1 MAAEAFLF
9 GRTYIGWR
17 LQVQS
22 PLAAPLAREGRTFD
36 FAIDRTYIHS
46 TSSLR
51 GHPVLCYQE
60 IRIPDSCS
68 LLKRTVMSTLVGQ
81 TVSHYK
87 ILEQLGGGGM
97 GVVYKAHDT
106 KLDRTVALK
115 LLPPDLTLDP
125 EARARFILEAKAA
138 SALQHDHICT
148 IHDIDASD
156 DGRMFIVMDYYQGET
171 LKKKIE
177 RGPLPV
183 EDARTIAVQV
193 ADGLAEAH
201 RHGFIHRDI
210 KPANVMVTNRG
221 EAKIVDFGL
230 AKLAGQTTLTRSGTR
245 LGTAAYMSPEQ
256 ARGEI
261 IDRRTDIW
269 SLGVVLYEMLT
280 GHHPFRGEHPL
291 AILYSI
297 QNEDP
302 RDPSEI
308 RTGLPEELKAV
319 CLRCLHK
326 NPDLRPAS
334 MDEVRGLLEGV
345 DRRKAAARSMRFP
358 QKRTV
363 RWLILPLAIVAIGVV
378 IYTLAP
384 ARAIPLEPADFVVV
398 ADFENKTRDSVLDN
412 SLTEAI
418 RVSLRQSAQFAILP
432 RDRISRA
439 LELLQVSNPR
449 LDERSALAV
458 ARREG
463 ARVVLSGNVSR
474 LGSTYSLSCAIIDAS
489 TGETVSIVREDL
501 PRIDEVLPGLD
512 RLCGNVR
519 ERLGESIT
527 QISAGRLPL
536 DQVTTPSLEALELY
550 SRGDVFEAQGK
561 YREAVML
568 KERAIAI
575 DSQFVMAISD
585 VSYGYRKIGNDSLA
599 ASYHQRIL
607 PLIHRVTDRERL
619 EILSLYYGPAFE
631 LDFQKARECLDELT
645 VKYPNDAYAFATLGH
660 LAMAAGDTKTAL
672 EANEKAVAMYPEYAK
687 TCYNNSGYALAL
699 AGRPDEALGWF
710 RKAKALRPDYY
721 AIDLFSGMAYWMKER
736 NDSAEV
742 MVRSALQIADPSQRY
757 QLHGVLSL
765 LYSFQGHFATAR
777 AECLAGLAECR
788 RMKRPSDEAY
798 FHYLLGELS
807 ALEGRMG
814 EYRTEMRLAASQS
827 TSPYFELV
835 LVGWSYARH
844 RMSAKALT
852 IVERVERMASY
863 DPIFIKRR
871 PSYLELLRG
880 EIAFAQGTYRDARG
894 HFEAVE
900 GIRSGDPILS
910 IARRRVADC
919 AAMTADSSAPALYEA
934 VLNSRG
940 QVVFG
945 YLSPTRQTGPWT
957 RSLWP
962 ETHVQ
967 LARWYFSQG
976 RDSLAGEHVAA
987 ALRSLSGAD
996 PADRLAAEARELKS
1010 RLAQPP

>member
-1 MAAEAFLF
+1 M
-9 GRTYIGWR
+9 T
-17 LQVQS
+17 
-22 PLAAPLAREGRTFD
+22 
-36 FAIDRTYIHS
+36 
-46 TSSLR
+46 
-51 GHPVLCYQE
+51 
-60 IRIPDSCS
+60 
-68 LLKRTVMSTLVGQ
+68 TLVGQ

-87 ILEQLGGGGM
+87 ILEHLGGGGM

-106 KLDRTVALK
+106 KLNRTVALK
-115 LLPPDLTLDP
+115 LLPPDLTRDP
-125 EARARFILEAKAA
+125 EARQRFILEAKAA
-138 SALQHDHICT
+138 SSLQHDHICT

-183 EDARTIAVQV
+183 EDARMIALQV

-201 RHGFIHRDI
+201 RNGFIHRDI
-210 KPANVMVTNRG
+210 KPANIMVTGRG

-230 AKLAGQTTLTRSGTR
+230 AKLTGQTTLTRPGSTV
-245 LGTAAYMSPEQ
+245 GTAAYMSPEQ

-261 IDRRTDIW
+261 IDYRTDIW

-280 GHHPFRGEHPL
+280 GHHPFRGDHPL

-297 QNEDP
+297 QNENP

-319 CLRCLHK
+319 CMMCLHK
-326 NPDLRPAS
+326 DPDLRPAS

-345 DRRKAAARSMRFP
+345 GSREAAVKSILFP
-358 QKRTV
+358 RKRTV
-363 RWLILPLAIVAIGVV
+363 RWLVLALAILAIGIV

-398 ADFENKTRDSVLDN
+398 ADFENKTRDSVLDH

-418 RVSLRQSAQFAILP
+418 KVSLRQSAQFNILP
-432 RDRISRA
+432 RERIASA
-439 LELLQVSNPR
+439 LELLQVSSSR

-463 ARVVLSGNVSR
+463 ARAVLSGNVSR

-519 ERLGESIT
+519 ERLGESLT
-527 QISAGRLPL
+527 QISTARLPL

-585 VSYGYRKIGNDSLA
+585 VAYGYRKIGNDSLA

-607 PLIHRVTDRERL
+607 PLIQRVTDRERL
-619 EILSLYYGPAFE
+619 EILSLYYGPSFE

-660 LAMAAGDTKTAL
+660 LAMAGGDTKAAL

-687 TCYNNSGYALAL
+687 TCYNNSGFALGL
-699 AGRPDEALGWF
+699 AGRPDEALEWF
-710 RKAKALRPDYY
+710 RRAKALRPEYY

-736 NDSAEV
+736 YDSAEV
-742 MVRSALQIADPSQRY
+742 MVRSALQLADPSQRY

-765 LYSFQGHFATAR
+765 LSSFQGHLASAR
-777 AECLAGLAECR
+777 AECLAGMAECR
-788 RMKRPSDEAY
+788 RLKRPSDEAY
-798 FHYLLGELS
+798 FHFLLGELS

-814 EYRTEMRLAASQS
+814 DYRTEMKLAASQS

-835 LVGWSYARH
+835 LAGRSYARH
-844 RMSAKALT
+844 RMSDKALT
-852 IVERVERMASY
+852 VLGRMERVLSY

-871 PSYLELLRG
+871 RSYLELLRG
-880 EIAFAQGTYRDARG
+880 EIAFAQGVYRDARG
-894 HFEAVE
+894 HFEEVE
-900 GIRSGDPILS
+900 KIRSGDPINL
-910 IARRRVADC
+910 IARKGIADC
-919 AAMTADSSAPALYEA
+919 AAMTGDSSAAALYEK
-934 VLNSRG
+934 VLSGRG
-940 QVVFG
+940 QVLFG
-945 YLSPTRQTGPWT
+945 YLSPTRPTGPWT

-967 LARWYFSQG
+967 LARWYFSRG
-976 RDSLAGEHVAA
+976 RDSLAGEHIAA
-987 ALRSLSGAD
+987 ALRSLNDAD
-996 PADRLAAEARELKS
+996 PADRLAAEARALKS